1 MKMIIKILTNKW
13 LIDVVSVIVIIPLF
27 IYDFDYSNTTYM
39 AIFCLFV
46 LNDSYE
52 YKLEKNK
59 KKYALKML
67 VNITLFS
74 SFRTLFAIRLL
85 RLFKVVTKNKGMM
98 FLHGILMKNLKLF
111 IQVLYLILIYMTVTA
126 VLLFNLEPETFDY
139 NFINAFYWSGITLTT
154 VGYGD
159 IVPIT
164 MAGKLVTIASSIL
177 GIGLIAIPS
186 GIIAGEFRYK
196 INERRKDHHKH

>member
-1 MKMIIKILTNKW
+1 M
-13 LIDVVSVIVIIPLF
+13 LF
-27 IYDFDYSNTTYM
+27 
-39 AIFCLFV
+39 
-46 LNDSYE
+46 
-52 YKLEKNK
+52 
-59 KKYALKML
+59 
-67 VNITLFS
+67 
-74 SFRTLFAIRLL
+74 R
-85 RLFKVVTKNKGMM
+85 
-98 FLHGILMKNLKLF
+98 
-111 IQVLYLILIYMTVTA
+111 
-126 VLLFNLEPETFDY
+126 
-139 NFINAFYWSGITLTT
+139 SGITLTT